1 MNFVGVSFG
10 TGSGIR
16 LQRFKISVG
25 SLIASLLTITATH
38 AAPLQIQLVD
48 QEFSTYTY
56 SRRLIQNIAPPYY
69 YETTSNRITSDF
81 PVTDVISNA
90 AWNQTDRAY
99 SGPVQMEVLAE
110 ADWSHVRSYTSSTA
124 AIDGLAIS
132 AGMTQ
137 IRFMSL
143 NAGLADFD
151 FDFLFDGEKYFAQL
165 IRLRNVTLDQ
175 EIWSYGYN
183 SQSSGSTRLARIPA
197 AGTTWQETIP
207 LLPIGGG
214 QLQAQMSIETL
225 LNTTSTYE
233 LTMFTTVDCNYP
245 EHEDSQITWTVPTAI
260 PEPSAWALL
269 MLGFTATLLPRQ
281 RLAGRP

>member
-10 TGSGIR
+10 AGSGIR
-16 LQRFKISVG
+16 LQRFKLGVG
-25 SLIASLLTITATH
+25 SLIASVLTITATH

-69 YETTSNRITSDF
+69 YETTSNRITADF

-99 SGPVQMEVLAE
+99 SGPVQLEVQAE
-110 ADWSHVRSYTSSTA
+110 ADWSQVRSYTRSTA

-132 AGMTQ
+132 AAITQ
-137 IRFMSL
+137 IRFTSL

-151 FDFLFDGEKYFAQL
+151 FDFLFDGEKYFAPL
-165 IRLRNVTLDQ
+165 IRLRDLTLDQ
-175 EIWSYGYN
+175 EVWSYGCN
-183 SQSSGSTRLARIPA
+183 SQSSDSTRLARMPA

-207 LLPIGGG
+207 LLPIGGS
-214 QLQAQMSIETL
+214 LQAQMSIETL

-233 LTMFTTVDCNYP
+233 LTLFTTVDCNYP
-245 EHEDSQITWTVPTAI
+245 EREDSQIFWTVPTAI

-269 MLGFTATLLPRQ
+269 VVGLTVTLLPRH
-281 RLAGRP
+281 RLPSRR

>member
-10 TGSGIR
+10 AGSGIR
-16 LQRFKISVG
+16 RQRFKLGVG

-99 SGPVQMEVLAE
+99 SGPVQLEVQAE
-110 ADWSHVRSYTSSTA
+110 ADWSHVRSYTRSTA
-124 AIDGLAIS
+124 ALDGF
-132 AGMTQ
+132 AGSTAMAQ
-137 IRFMSL
+137 IRFTSF
-143 NAGLADFD
+143 NAGSAEFD
-151 FDFLFDGEKYFAQL
+151 FNLLFRGDNYYSQM
-165 IRLRNVTLDQ
+165 IRLRDLTLGQ
-175 EIWSYGYN
+175 EIWSYGAGAF
-183 SQSSGSTRLARIPA
+183 QSGY
-197 AGTTWQETIP
+197 TWQQTIP
-207 LLPIGGG
+207 LLDLGGG
-214 QLQAQMSIETL
+214 QRGAQASVDTL

-233 LTMFTTVDCNYP
+233 LTLWTYVGCNYP
-245 EHEDSQITWTVPTAI
+245 EFEDSQITWIVPTAI
-260 PEPSAWALL
+260 PEPSVWALVMVGL
-269 MLGFTATLLPRQ
+269 TITLLPRR
-281 RLAGRP
+281 RLPSRR